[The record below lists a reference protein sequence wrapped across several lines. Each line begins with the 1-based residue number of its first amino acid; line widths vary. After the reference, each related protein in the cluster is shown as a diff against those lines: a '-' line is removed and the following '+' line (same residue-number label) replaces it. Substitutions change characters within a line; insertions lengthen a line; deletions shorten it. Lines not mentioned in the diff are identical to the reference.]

1 MRAKINNRNDYFNRH
16 FQLSINMKQED
27 AWKLVEQEFYEDN
40 GKPLYTTFESFRV
53 NKSIHY
59 GNKANR

>member
-1 MRAKINNRNDYFNRH
+1 
-16 FQLSINMKQED
+16 MKQED